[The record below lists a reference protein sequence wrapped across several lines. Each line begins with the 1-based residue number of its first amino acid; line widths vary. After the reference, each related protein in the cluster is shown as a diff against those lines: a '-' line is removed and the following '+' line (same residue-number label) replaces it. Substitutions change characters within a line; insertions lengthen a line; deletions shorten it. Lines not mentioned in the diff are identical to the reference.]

1 MDAGAW
7 QLIDGP
13 GVGWEIAA
21 PRNGVGMDLW
31 GRYSFRSCWD
41 MSALGSVLP
50 RTLHG
55 GLSQSSAW
63 ESLPAPAR
71 GQIDVLHGTML
82 GHPSIQLEVRT
93 NLFHQNFC
101 LWECTGETAKY

>member
-13 GVGWEIAA
+13 GVGWGIAA
-21 PRNGVGMDLW
+21 PRKGVRMDLW
-31 GRYSFRSCWD
+31 DRYSFRSCWD

-50 RTLHG
+50 RILHG
-55 GLSQSSAW
+55 GLLSQSSAW

-71 GQIDVLHGTML
+71 GTML